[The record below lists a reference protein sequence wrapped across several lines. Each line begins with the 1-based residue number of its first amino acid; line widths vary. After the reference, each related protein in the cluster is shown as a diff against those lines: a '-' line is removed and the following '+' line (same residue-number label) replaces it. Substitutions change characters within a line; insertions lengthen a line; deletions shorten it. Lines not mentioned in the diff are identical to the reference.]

1 MAFPARNYP
10 CATERGSTPQSP
22 PRDLLMPKSAQKN
35 EMIMEYILRDYQ
47 QAAVDRAVE
56 FFRSGTGNGLV
67 VLPTGAGKSLVIAAI
82 AKELDEPVLVF
93 QPSKEILEQN
103 YAKMCSYT
111 GGVGVGIFSASAGR
125 KEVCRITFATIGS
138 VRNCKAMF
146 LRFRYCIID
155 ECHNV
160 NAIEGMYKDFIEYT
174 KCKVIGLTA
183 TPYRLSSNLLY
194 GSILKFLTRTRP
206 RVFDRLIYY
215 VQVKELLQ
223 RGYLAQMNYYPVSVI
238 DQSKLRLNS
247 TGAEFSDA
255 SVRAYYNKVKFADQ
269 LKNIVQRLLNAGR
282 TSILVFTKF
291 TNEAEHL
298 AKVIEAPS
306 AVVTGETPKAERERI
321 LEAFKAKEIN
331 VVANVGVLTTGFD
344 YPGLDTV
351 VLARPTMSL
360 ALYYQMCGRAIR
372 PYKDKVSWIV
382 DLCGNY
388 ERFGRVDDLM
398 LTERHPYQYAIES
411 NGKQLTNVYFNNE

>member
-1 MAFPARNYP
+1 
-10 CATERGSTPQSP
+10 
-22 PRDLLMPKSAQKN
+22 
-35 EMIMEYILRDYQ
+35 MEYKLRDYQ

-56 FFRSGTGNGLV
+56 FFRRGKGNGLV

-111 GGVGVGIFSASAGR
+111 GGLGVGVFSASAGR

-138 VRNCKAMF
+138 VKGCKERF

-160 NAIEGMYKDFIEYT
+160 NANEGMYKDFLDYT

-183 TPYRLSSNLLY
+183 TPYRLSSSLEY
-194 GSILKFLTRTRP
+194 GSILKFLTRTKP
-206 RVFDRLIYY
+206 RVFDQLIYY
-215 VQVKELLQ
+215 VQVRTLSE
-223 RGYLAQMNYYPVSVI
+223 RGYLARMEYYPLRIV
-238 DQSKLRLNS
+238 DQSRLRVNS
-247 TGAEFSDA
+247 TGADFSEA
-255 SVRAYYNKVKFADQ
+255 SVRMYYSRIKFADQ
-269 LKNIVQRLLNAGR
+269 LKSIVQRLLNAGR
-282 TSILVFTKF
+282 QSVLVFTRF
-291 TNEAEHL
+291 TNEAEAL
-298 AKVIEAPS
+298 VRTIEAPA

-321 LEAFKAKEIN
+321 LAAFKAGEIN

-344 YPGLDTV
+344 YPELATV

-360 ALYYQMCGRAIR
+360 ALYYQMVGRAIR
-372 PYKDKVSWIV
+372 PHKDKVSWVV

-388 ERFGRVDDLM
+388 LRFGAVEDLV
-398 LTERHPYQYAIES
+398 LTERAPRMYAIES
-411 NGKQLTNVYFNNE
+411 KGKQLTNVYFNT

>member
-1 MAFPARNYP
+1 MN
-10 CATERGSTPQSP
+10 
-22 PRDLLMPKSAQKN
+22 
-35 EMIMEYILRDYQ
+35 
-47 QAAVDRAVE
+47 RAVA
-56 FFRSGTGNGLV
+56 FFRSKDKCNGLV

-82 AKELDEPVLVF
+82 ANELDEPVLVF

-111 GGVGVGIFSASAGR
+111 GGMGVGIFSASAGR

-138 VRNCKAMF
+138 VKSCKERF

-160 NAIEGMYKDFIEYT
+160 NAEEGMYKDFLEYT

-183 TPYRLSSNLLY
+183 TPYRLSSSLMY

-206 RVFDRLIYY
+206 RVFDRLIYH
-215 VQVKELLQ
+215 VQVKTLLD
-223 RGYLAQMNYYPVSVI
+223 RGYLAQMEYYPLKVV

-247 TGAEFSDA
+247 TGADFSDA
-255 SVRAYYNKVKFADQ
+255 SVRAYYHRVKFADQ
-269 LKNIVQRLLNAGR
+269 LKQIVQRLLNVGR
-282 TSILVFTKF
+282 QSVLVFTRF
-291 TNEAEHL
+291 TNEAEAL
-298 AKVIEAPS
+298 AKTIEAPA

-321 LEAFKAKEIN
+321 LADFKAGKIN

-344 YPGLDTV
+344 YPELATV

-360 ALYYQMCGRAIR
+360 ALYYQMVGRAIR
-372 PYKDKVSWIV
+372 PYKDKVSWVV

-388 ERFGRVDDLM
+388 LRFGRVDELM
-398 LTERHPYQYAIES
+398 LTEREPRQYAIES
-411 NGKQLTNVYFNNE
+411 RGKQLTNVYFNQPQ

>member
-1 MAFPARNYP
+1 
-10 CATERGSTPQSP
+10 
-22 PRDLLMPKSAQKN
+22 
-35 EMIMEYILRDYQ
+35 MEYTLRDYQ
-47 QAAVDRAVE
+47 QEAVRRAVN
-56 FFRSGTGNGLV
+56 FFRSKDNSNGLV

-111 GGVGVGIFSASAGR
+111 GGIGVGIFSASVGR

-138 VRNCKAMF
+138 VKNCKEKF

-160 NAIEGMYKDFIEYT
+160 NAQEGMYKEFIEFT

-183 TPYRLSSNLLY
+183 TPYRLYSTLMY
-194 GSILKFLTRTRP
+194 GSILKFLTRTNP
-206 RVFDRLIYY
+206 RVFNRLIYY
-215 VQVKELLQ
+215 VQVSTLLE
-223 RGYLAQMNYYPVSVI
+223 RGYLAKMEYYPLRII
-238 DQSKLRLNS
+238 DQSQLRVNS
-247 TGAEFSDA
+247 TGAEFSDS
-255 SVRAYYNKVKFADQ
+255 SVRAYYHRVKFADQ
-269 LKNIVQRLLNAGR
+269 LKGIVQRLLNAGR
-282 TSILVFTKF
+282 TSVLVFTKF
-291 TNEAEHL
+291 TNEAEAL
-298 AKVIEAPS
+298 ARTIDAPS

-321 LEAFKAKEIN
+321 LADFKAGKIN

-344 YPGLDTV
+344 YPELATV

-360 ALYYQMCGRAIR
+360 SLYYQMCGRAIR

-388 ERFGRVDDLM
+388 LRFGAVSDLV
-398 LTERHPYQYAIES
+398 LTEREPKLYAIES
-411 NGKQLTNVYFNNE
+411 RGKQLTNVYFNAPT